1 MELDTS
7 LNANQLSRAV
17 IAFSASQIQKGIK
30 IEFTLNLDLLQFMR
44 KLTEPLET
52 YIGNSDYKEYV
63 HETLEIAGRFIDRL
77 SESDPDFL
85 YDRLENLDEEDI
97 LTYSELDRSTDP
109 AVWRCIDAFIA
120 LVVYQSY
127 KAVGQRYLP
136 QTIECVDE
144 DTLEDYFIHYKQL
157 VKRYN
162 DIARRTKLLEEEEY
176 VAAPS
181 VSSYLKFLFEE

>member
-1 MELDTS
+1 M
-7 LNANQLSRAV
+7 
-17 IAFSASQIQKGIK
+17 
-30 IEFTLNLDLLQFMR
+30 EFTLNLDLLQFMR
-44 KLTEPLET
+44 KLTEPLEI

-63 HETLEIAGRFIDRL
+63 RETLEIAGLSSDRL

-85 YDRLENLDEEDI
+85 YGRLENLDEEDI
-97 LTYSELDRSTDP
+97 LTYSELDKKTDT

-157 VKRYN
+157 VSNYS
-162 DIARRTKLLEEEEY
+162 DIARRTKWLEEEAY
-176 VAAPS
+176 VSDFS
-181 VSSYLKFLFEE
+181 VSPYLEFLFEE

>member
-1 MELDTS
+1 M
-7 LNANQLSRAV
+7 
-17 IAFSASQIQKGIK
+17 
-30 IEFTLNLDLLQFMR
+30 EFTLNLNLLQCMR

-52 YIGNSDYKEYV
+52 YIGNSDYKELV
-63 HETLEIAGRFIDRL
+63 HETLDIAGRCIDRI
-77 SESDPDFL
+77 SESDPDSL

-97 LTYSELDRSTDP
+97 LTYSELDKSTDP
-109 AVWRCIDAFIA
+109 AVWRCIDSFLA

-157 VKRYN
+157 VRSYS
-162 DIARRTKLLEEEEY
+162 DIARRTKWLEKEAY
-176 VAAPS
+176 VSVPS
-181 VSSYLKFLFEE
+181 VISYLEFLFEE

>member
-1 MELDTS
+1 M
-7 LNANQLSRAV
+7 
-17 IAFSASQIQKGIK
+17 
-30 IEFTLNLDLLQFMR
+30 EFTLNLNLLQFMR

-52 YIGNSDYKEYV
+52 YIGNSDYKEFV
-63 HETLEIAGRFIDRL
+63 HETLDIAGRCIDRI
-77 SESDPDFL
+77 SESDPDSL

-97 LTYSELDRSTDP
+97 LTYSELDKQTDP
-109 AVWRCIDAFIA
+109 SVWRCIDAFIA

-157 VKRYN
+157 VRSYS
-162 DIARRTKLLEEEEY
+162 DIARRTKWLEKEAY
-176 VAAPS
+176 VANPS
-181 VSSYLKFLFEE
+181 VSPYLEFLFEE

>member
-1 MELDTS
+1 M
-7 LNANQLSRAV
+7 
-17 IAFSASQIQKGIK
+17 
-30 IEFTLNLDLLQFMR
+30 EFTLNLDLLQFMQ

-63 HETLEIAGRFIDRL
+63 HETLEIAGQFISSF
-77 SESDPDFL
+77 SESDPDLL
-85 YDRLENLDEEDI
+85 YGRLENLDEEDI
-97 LTYSELDRSTDP
+97 LTYSELDKSTDP
-109 AVWRCIDAFIA
+109 AVWRCIGAFLA

-157 VKRYN
+157 VKRYS
-162 DIARRTKLLEEEEY
+162 DIARRTKWLEEE
-176 VAAPS
+176 ASFLDPS
-181 VSSYLKFLFEE
+181 VSPYLEFLFEE

>member
-1 MELDTS
+1 M
-7 LNANQLSRAV
+7 
-17 IAFSASQIQKGIK
+17 
-30 IEFTLNLDLLQFMR
+30 EFTLNLDLLQFMQ

-63 HETLEIAGRFIDRL
+63 HETLEIAGQFISSF
-77 SESDPDFL
+77 SESDPDLL
-85 YDRLENLDEEDI
+85 YGRLENLDEEDI

-109 AVWRCIDAFIA
+109 VVWRCIDSFLA

-157 VKRYN
+157 VRSYS
-162 DIARRTKLLEEEEY
+162 DVARRTKWLEEE
-176 VAAPS
+176 ASFLDPS
-181 VSSYLKFLFEE
+181 VSPYLEFLFKE

>member
-7 LNANQLSRAV
+7 LNANKFSRAM
-17 IAFSASQIQKGIK
+17 IAFAASQVQKGIK
-30 IEFTLNLDLLQFMR
+30 MEFTLNLNLVQCMQ

-85 YDRLENLDEEDI
+85 YDRLENLDEEDL
-97 LTYSELDRSTDP
+97 LTYSELDKKTDP
-109 AVWRCIDAFIA
+109 ALWRCIDAFIA

-144 DTLEDYFIHYKQL
+144 DTLEDYFIHYKKL
-157 VKRYN
+157 VSSYS
-162 DIARRTKLLEEEEY
+162 DIARRTKWLEEEAN
-176 VAAPS
+176 VADPS
-181 VSSYLKFLFEE
+181 VSPYLEFLFEE

>member
-1 MELDTS
+1 M
-7 LNANQLSRAV
+7 
-17 IAFSASQIQKGIK
+17 
-30 IEFTLNLDLLQFMR
+30 EFTLNLNLLQFMR

-63 HETLEIAGRFIDRL
+63 HETLELAGQFISSF
-77 SESDPDFL
+77 SESDPDLL
-85 YDRLENLDEEDI
+85 YGRLENLDEEDI
-97 LTYSELDRSTDP
+97 LTYSELDKKTDS
-109 AVWRCIDAFIA
+109 AVWRCVDAFIA

-157 VKRYN
+157 VRRYN
-162 DIARRTKLLEEEEY
+162 DIARRMKLLEEE
-176 VAAPS
+176 VSFLDPS

>member
-1 MELDTS
+1 M
-7 LNANQLSRAV
+7 
-17 IAFSASQIQKGIK
+17 
-30 IEFTLNLDLLQFMR
+30 EFTLNLNLLQFMQ

-63 HETLEIAGRFIDRL
+63 HETLDIA
-77 SESDPDFL
+77 
-85 YDRLENLDEEDI
+85 
-97 LTYSELDRSTDP
+97 ELDKSTDP
-109 AVWRCIDAFIA
+109 AVWRCIDAFLA

-157 VKRYN
+157 VKSYS
-162 DIARRTKLLEEEEY
+162 DIARRTKLLEEEAY
-176 VAAPS
+176 VSDPS
-181 VSSYLKFLFEE
+181 VIPYLEFLFEE

>member
-1 MELDTS
+1 MKLDTS
-7 LNANQLSRAV
+7 LKANQFSRAV
-17 IAFSASQIQKGIK
+17 IAFSASYIQKGIEM
-30 IEFTLNLDLLQFMR
+30 EFTLNLDLLQFIR

-77 SESDPDFL
+77 SESDPDLL
-85 YDRLENLDEEDI
+85 YNRLENLDEEDI

-109 AVWRCIDAFIA
+109 AVWGCVDSFIA

-157 VKRYN
+157 VKRYS
-162 DIARRTKLLEEEEY
+162 DISRRTKLLEEEASF
-176 VAAPS
+176 VDPA

>member
-1 MELDTS
+1 M
-7 LNANQLSRAV
+7 
-17 IAFSASQIQKGIK
+17 
-30 IEFTLNLDLLQFMR
+30 EFTLNLDLLQFMR

-52 YIGNSDYKEYV
+52 YIGNLDYKEYV
-63 HETLEIAGRFIDRL
+63 HETLEIAGQFISSF
-77 SESDPDFL
+77 SESDPDLL
-85 YDRLENLDEEDI
+85 YGRLENLDEEDI

-109 AVWRCIDAFIA
+109 VVWRCIDSFLA

-157 VKRYN
+157 VRSYS
-162 DIARRTKLLEEEEY
+162 DVARRTKWIEEE
-176 VAAPS
+176 ASFLDPS
-181 VSSYLKFLFEE
+181 VSPYLEFLFKE

>member
-1 MELDTS
+1 MKLDTS
-7 LNANQLSRAV
+7 LNANQFSRAV
-17 IAFSASQIQKGIK
+17 TAFSASQIQKGIK
-30 IEFTLNLDLLQFMR
+30 MEFTLNLNLLQFMQ

-63 HETLEIAGRFIDRL
+63 HETLEIAGQFISSF
-77 SESDPDFL
+77 SESDPDLL

-97 LTYSELDRSTDP
+97 LTYSELDKSTDP
-109 AVWRCIDAFIA
+109 AVWRCIDSFIA

-162 DIARRTKLLEEEEY
+162 DIARRTKLLEEE
-176 VAAPS
+176 ASFLDPS
-181 VSSYLKFLFEE
+181 VSPYLEFLFEE

>member
-1 MELDTS
+1 MKLDTS

-63 HETLEIAGRFIDRL
+63 HETLEIAGRLIDRL

>member
-1 MELDTS
+1 M
-7 LNANQLSRAV
+7 
-17 IAFSASQIQKGIK
+17 
-30 IEFTLNLDLLQFMR
+30 EFTLNLNLLQFIR

-52 YIGNSDYKEYV
+52 YIGNPDYKEYV

-77 SESDPDFL
+77 SESDPDLL
-85 YDRLENLDEEDI
+85 YNRLENLDEEDI

-109 AVWRCIDAFIA
+109 AVWGCVDSFIA

>member
-1 MELDTS
+1 M
-7 LNANQLSRAV
+7 Q
-17 IAFSASQIQKGIK
+17 
-30 IEFTLNLDLLQFMR
+30 
-44 KLTEPLET
+44 KLTELLET

-63 HETLEIAGRFIDRL
+63 RETLEIAGRFIDRL

-85 YDRLENLDEEDI
+85 YARLDNLDEEDI
-97 LTYSELDRSTDP
+97 LTYSELDKSTDP
-109 AVWRCIDAFIA
+109 AVWRCIDSFLA

-157 VKRYN
+157 VRSYS
-162 DIARRTKLLEEEEY
+162 DIARRTKWLEKEAF
-176 VAAPS
+176 VSTPS
-181 VSSYLKFLFEE
+181 VSPYLEFLFEE

>member
-1 MELDTS
+1 M
-7 LNANQLSRAV
+7 
-17 IAFSASQIQKGIK
+17 
-30 IEFTLNLDLLQFMR
+30 EFTLNSNLLQFMR

-52 YIGNSDYKEYV
+52 YIGNSDYKEFV
-63 HETLEIAGRFIDRL
+63 HETLDIAGRCIDRI
-77 SESDPDFL
+77 SESDPDSL

-97 LTYSELDRSTDP
+97 LTYSELDKSTDP

-157 VKRYN
+157 VRSYS
-162 DIARRTKLLEEEEY
+162 DIARRTKWLEKEAY
-176 VAAPS
+176 VSAPS
-181 VSSYLKFLFEE
+181 VIPYLEFLFKE

>member
-1 MELDTS
+1 M
-7 LNANQLSRAV
+7 
-17 IAFSASQIQKGIK
+17 
-30 IEFTLNLDLLQFMR
+30 EFTLNLNLLQFMQ

-52 YIGNSDYKEYV
+52 YIGNSDYKEFV
-63 HETLEIAGRFIDRL
+63 HETLDIAGRCIDRI

-85 YDRLENLDEEDI
+85 YARLENLDEEDI
-97 LTYSELDRSTDP
+97 LTYSELDKSTDP
-109 AVWRCIDAFIA
+109 AVWRCIDAFLA

-157 VKRYN
+157 VKRYS
-162 DIARRTKLLEEEEY
+162 DIARRTKLLEEEAY
-176 VAAPS
+176 VSDPS
-181 VSSYLKFLFEE
+181 VISYLEFLFEE

>member
-1 MELDTS
+1 M
-7 LNANQLSRAV
+7 
-17 IAFSASQIQKGIK
+17 
-30 IEFTLNLDLLQFMR
+30 EFTLNLNLLQFMQ

-52 YIGNSDYKEYV
+52 YIGNSDYKEFV
-63 HETLEIAGRFIDRL
+63 HETLDIAGRFIDRL

-97 LTYSELDRSTDP
+97 LTYSELDKSTDP
-109 AVWRCIDAFIA
+109 AVWRCIDSFIA

-157 VKRYN
+157 VRSYS
-162 DIARRTKLLEEEEY
+162 DIARKTKLLEKEAY
-176 VAAPS
+176 VSDSS
-181 VSSYLKFLFEE
+181 VIPYLEFLFKE

>member
-1 MELDTS
+1 M
-7 LNANQLSRAV
+7 
-17 IAFSASQIQKGIK
+17 
-30 IEFTLNLDLLQFMR
+30 EFTLNLDLLQFMQ

-63 HETLEIAGRFIDRL
+63 HETLEIAGRFIDRF
-77 SESDPDFL
+77 SESAPDLL

-109 AVWRCIDAFIA
+109 VVWRCIDSFLA

-157 VKRYN
+157 VKRYS
-162 DIARRTKLLEEEEY
+162 DIARRTKWLEKEAY

>member
-1 MELDTS
+1 M
-7 LNANQLSRAV
+7 
-17 IAFSASQIQKGIK
+17 
-30 IEFTLNLDLLQFMR
+30 EFTLNLDLLQFMR

-52 YIGNSDYKEYV
+52 YIGNSYYKEYV
-63 HETLEIAGRFIDRL
+63 HETLEIASRFIDRL

-97 LTYSELDRSTDP
+97 LTYSELDRSTNP
-109 AVWRCIDAFIA
+109 AVWRCIDSFVA
-120 LVVYQSY
+120 LVVYHSY

-162 DIARRTKLLEEEEY
+162 DISRRTKLLEEEEY

>member
-1 MELDTS
+1 M
-7 LNANQLSRAV
+7 
-17 IAFSASQIQKGIK
+17 
-30 IEFTLNLDLLQFMR
+30 EFTLNLDLLQFMR

-63 HETLEIAGRFIDRL
+63 HETLEIVGRFIDRL

-109 AVWRCIDAFIA
+109 AVWRCIDSFIA
-120 LVVYQSY
+120 LVVYHSY
-127 KAVGQRYLP
+127 KVVGQRYLP

-157 VKRYN
+157 VKRYS
-162 DIARRTKLLEEEEY
+162 DIARRTKLLEEEASF
-176 VAAPS
+176 VDPA

>member
-1 MELDTS
+1 M
-7 LNANQLSRAV
+7 
-17 IAFSASQIQKGIK
+17 
-30 IEFTLNLDLLQFMR
+30 EFTLNLNLLQFMR

-52 YIGNSDYKEYV
+52 YIGNSDYKEFV
-63 HETLEIAGRFIDRL
+63 HETLDIAGRCIDRI
-77 SESDPDFL
+77 SESDPDSL

-97 LTYSELDRSTDP
+97 LTYSELDKQTDP
-109 AVWRCIDAFIA
+109 AVWRCIDAFLA

-157 VKRYN
+157 VRSYS
-162 DIARRTKLLEEEEY
+162 DIARKTKLLEKEAY
-176 VAAPS
+176 VSDPS
-181 VSSYLKFLFEE
+181 VSPYLEFLFEE

>member
-1 MELDTS
+1 M
-7 LNANQLSRAV
+7 
-17 IAFSASQIQKGIK
+17 
-30 IEFTLNLDLLQFMR
+30 EFTLNLDLLQFMQ

-63 HETLEIAGRFIDRL
+63 HETLEIAGQFISSF
-77 SESDPDFL
+77 SESDPDLL
-85 YDRLENLDEEDI
+85 YGRLENLDEEDI
-97 LTYSELDRSTDP
+97 LTYSELDKSTDP

-127 KAVGQRYLP
+127 KVVGQRYLP

-157 VKRYN
+157 VKRYS
-162 DIARRTKLLEEEEY
+162 DIARRTKWLEEE
-176 VAAPS
+176 ASFADPS
-181 VSSYLKFLFEE
+181 VSPYLEFLFEE

>member
-1 MELDTS
+1 M
-7 LNANQLSRAV
+7 
-17 IAFSASQIQKGIK
+17 K
-30 IEFTLNLDLLQFMR
+30 FTLNLNLLQFMQ
-44 KLTEPLET
+44 KLTESLEG
-52 YIGNSDYKEYV
+52 YIGNSDYKEFV
-63 HETLEIAGRFIDRL
+63 CETLEIAGGFIDRL
-77 SESDPDFL
+77 SESDPGLL

-97 LTYSELDRSTDP
+97 LTYSELDKSTDP
-109 AVWRCIDAFIA
+109 AVWRCIDSFIA
-120 LVVYQSY
+120 LVVYHSY

-162 DIARRTKLLEEEEY
+162 EIARRTKLLEEEASF
-176 VAAPS
+176 VDPS